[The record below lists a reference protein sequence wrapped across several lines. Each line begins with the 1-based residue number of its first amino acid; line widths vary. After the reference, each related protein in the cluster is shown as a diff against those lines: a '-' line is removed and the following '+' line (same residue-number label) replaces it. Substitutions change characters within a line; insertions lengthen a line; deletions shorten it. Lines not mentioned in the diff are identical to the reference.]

1 MIKYAKYYKNCTK
14 NNANLIKNCIMY
26 YAKMKNSV
34 LVINKRGKTKRSCPV
49 LIIEISVAYS
59 TIIFCV
65 MLTEFEEMVT
75 KYMPFSMPSKLIS
88 MRPLPWA
95 W

>member
-1 MIKYAKYYKNCTK
+1 MIKCAKYYKNCTK
-14 NNANLIKNCIMY
+14 NNAILIKNCIVY
-26 YAKMKNSV
+26 CAKMKSLV

-49 LIIEISVAYS
+49 LIIEISVTYS

-65 MLTEFEEMVT
+65 MFAEFEEMVT

-88 MRPLPWA
+88 V
-95 W
+95 